1 VAETHVIQEQ
11 SGTITLT
18 PAALAQVVVR
28 SAEEVDGAR
37 LHRPRRGL
45 EIDVSDGRAR
55 VTLELSVRYGEVL
68 PEVAGAVQRSVAD
81 GLSSMCGLD
90 VDAIDVS
97 VEELERT

>member
-1 VAETHVIQEQ
+1 VAEAHVIEHE
-11 SGTITLT
+11 SGTITFT
-18 PAALAQVVVR
+18 PGVLADVVAR

-37 LHRPRRGL
+37 LHRRRRGL

-55 VTLELSVRYGEVL
+55 VALELSVRYGEVL
-68 PEVAGAVQRSVAD
+68 PEVAGAVQRRVAE

-90 VDAIDVS
+90 VDAVDVS